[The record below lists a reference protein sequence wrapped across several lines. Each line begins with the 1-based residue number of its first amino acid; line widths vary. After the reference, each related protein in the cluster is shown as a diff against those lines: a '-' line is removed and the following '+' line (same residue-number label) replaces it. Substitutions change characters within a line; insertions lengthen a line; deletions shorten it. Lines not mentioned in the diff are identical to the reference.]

1 MVSLTVRT
9 AFAFAIAAL
18 FAMPAAA
25 TDRGAFVAHLS
36 GAEEVPPADTRARGQ
51 ATFMPNADGSGLAF
65 RLIVANIEAVTQS
78 HIHLAPAGSNGG
90 VVAFLFGF
98 ASEGVTVNGT
108 LAQGILTDSD
118 LIGALAGMTIDDLL
132 DEIEAGNAYVNVH
145 TQFHPPRRDS
155 RPNKIVA
162 RIKCR
167 RAPYSTTYR

>member
-51 ATFMPNADGSGLAF
+51 ATFMPNADWSGLAF

-78 HIHLAPAGSNGG
+78 HIHLAPAGLNGG

-98 ASEGVTVNGT
+98 ASEGVTVNGTLAQGVTVNGT

-145 TQFHPPRRDS
+145 TQFHPPGEIRGQ
-155 RPNKIVA
+155 
-162 RIKCR
+162 IK
-167 RAPYSTTYR
+167 